1 MNKTYFRNE
10 MKQRLQVI
18 SEDEYWEF
26 SSKIKETLTRS
37 EEWAQ
42 ALTIGIT
49 ISTGREVDTL
59 AIIEEGWRQNKRIV
73 VPKCNPKKKELKF
86 YQISSFKDV
95 EDSFYSLKEPI
106 ISKTRFVSH
115 EDINLLVVPGIVFD
129 KRGFRIGYGGG
140 YYDRYLVD
148 YKNDTLSLAFEFQI
162 VDEIPKEKH
171 DVAVKKLISNT

>member
-1 MNKTYFRNE
+1 
-10 MKQRLQVI
+10 MKQHLQVM
-18 SEDEYWEF
+18 SEGEYWQF
-26 SSKIKETLTRS
+26 SSNIKEQLTRS

-49 ISTGREVDTL
+49 ISTGREVDTI

-73 VPKCNPKKKELKF
+73 VPKCNQEKRELNF

-106 ISKTRFVSH
+106 ISKTPFVSH
-115 EDINLLVVPGIVFD
+115 EDIHLLVVPGIVFD

-148 YKNDTLSLAFEFQI
+148 YKNNTVSLAFKFQI
-162 VDEIPKEKH
+162 VDDVPKEEH
-171 DVAVKKLISNT
+171 DIAVQKLISNT